1 MRILCLD
8 IPAPGA
14 SLEKYAPHLNAEA
27 LHAWGLYK
35 SGFIRDIYFRQDRPG
50 VAIFLECDSVDE
62 AMNVMAEFPLAKAGL
77 LSFECIPLGSFIN
90 WENLFADEFKNKFT
104 QQMWFPSCLK
114 PHFASMVR
122 FIMKLQTGLKTW
134 LPTIA
139 LSRGRIP
146 LQHMG
151 LVWRC

>member
-90 WENLFADEFKNKFT
+90 WENLFADEFKNKST
-104 QQMWFPSCLK
+104 AADRKTNRRHEKNGSRKECQRGTDSHRMGYCERYPSPRWCD
-114 PHFASMVR
+114 
-122 FIMKLQTGLKTW
+122 
-134 LPTIA
+134 
-139 LSRGRIP
+139 
-146 LQHMG
+146 
-151 LVWRC
+151 

>member
-90 WENLFADEFKNKFT
+90 WENLFAAEFKNKDHPIKGASGVPTGFFLAELT
-104 QQMWFPSCLK
+104 HPLK
-114 PHFASMVR
+114 VLEDA
-122 FIMKLQTGLKTW
+122 GLKTM
-134 LPTIA
+134 IA
-139 LSRGRIP
+139 
-146 LQHMG
+146 
-151 LVWRC
+151 

>member
-50 VAIFLECDSVDE
+50 VAIFL
-62 AMNVMAEFPLAKAGL
+62 
-77 LSFECIPLGSFIN
+77 
-90 WENLFADEFKNKFT
+90 
-104 QQMWFPSCLK
+104 
-114 PHFASMVR
+114 
-122 FIMKLQTGLKTW
+122 
-134 LPTIA
+134 
-139 LSRGRIP
+139 
-146 LQHMG
+146 
-151 LVWRC
+151 

>member
-35 SGFIRDIYFRQDRPG
+35 
-50 VAIFLECDSVDE
+50 CDSVDE

-90 WENLFADEFKNKFT
+90 WENLFADEFKNKE
-104 QQMWFPSCLK
+104 
-114 PHFASMVR
+114 
-122 FIMKLQTGLKTW
+122 
-134 LPTIA
+134 
-139 LSRGRIP
+139 
-146 LQHMG
+146 
-151 LVWRC
+151 